1 MKCSKAIAS
10 SFTLEAAAIISLAVA
25 AIYWID
31 SVYLFIVITID
42 SAYGQTVS
50 LSPPSSQPVTP
61 FKKWYDEQKE
71 KAQLGN
77 AIGVKIT
84 SPTKGQ
90 EVAAGQHLAVSGTST
105 DNSTSDCKVSVIVN
119 GIRPYQP
126 AAANGTGGIND
137 YSIWNFMIS
146 PTYTTIKEGP
156 NNKITSKLECTPN
169 LTKWYSVNVTGIA
182 TPTESIEIE
191 QEIEEEQKMPSSVA
205 TSSNGKALL
214 ISLDIDK
221 NPIALGENQTIEAT
235 VHDAITDE
243 QIENAT
249 VELKVTDDISAG
261 DIIEEFSDQDGDIS
275 YTWELE
281 EDNADEPGTYIATVQ
296 ASADGYQSS
305 SKTAT
310 FEVIEENEV
319 QQDEDNEG
327 EDEEPPEDEE
337 SGDEESGDEESG
349 E

>member
-10 SFTLEAAAIISLAVA
+10 SSILEAAIISLAVT

-42 SAYGQTVS
+42 SAYGQAVS
-50 LSPPSSQPVTP
+50 LPPSSQPVTP

-77 AIGVKIT
+77 AQGVKIT

-90 EVAAGQHLAVSGTST
+90 QVASGQYLAISGTST
-105 DNSTSDCKVSVIVN
+105 DNSTSDCKVSVIIN

-126 AAANGTGGIND
+126 AVANGTGGVND
-137 YSIWNFMIS
+137 YSTWNFILNS
-146 PTYTTIKEGP
+146 SYTTIKEGP

-182 TPTESIEIE
+182 TTTESTEIG
-191 QEIEEEQKMPSSVA
+191 EEEQEMPSSA
-205 TSSNGKALL
+205 ATTTSSNDKALL

-243 QIENAT
+243 HIENAI
-249 VELKVTDDISAG
+249 VELKVTDDMSAG

-275 YTWELE
+275 HTWELE
-281 EDNADEPGTYIATVQ
+281 EDNNAEPGTYIATVQ

-319 QQDEDNEG
+319 QQDEDNED
-327 EDEEPPEDEE
+327 EDEEED
-337 SGDEESGDEESG
+337 SN
-349 E
+349 